1 MSAFLFII
9 LLFCVFFCLFVCLYR
24 FSISSCLLVLMGK
37 YLVKDQILCPVNV
50 SQILLPVIYHA
61 NVSYEL

>member
-9 LLFCVFFCLFVCLYR
+9 LSFLCSFVCFCR

-50 SQILLPVIYHA
+50 SQLLLPVIYQA